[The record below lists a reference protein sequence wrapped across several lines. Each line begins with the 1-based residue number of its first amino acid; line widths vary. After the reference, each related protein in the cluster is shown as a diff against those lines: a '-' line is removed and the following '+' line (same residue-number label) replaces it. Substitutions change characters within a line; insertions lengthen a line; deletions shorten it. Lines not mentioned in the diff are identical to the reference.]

1 MKAIALPKITGRR
14 IAAAAFA
21 LCLVPAFATGAQA
34 AERNQGKWYF
44 GLNVPVM
51 FIDNTKTSVKAGS
64 VLPGAMP
71 TDPPV
76 SLSYTTNGISHYG
89 LGFRIGGVVGYYV
102 LPGLRFEGELFYG
115 FARVKKTVY
124 SGTKIGGQSNPL
136 IPEKINQPSKGSAKM
151 LGGMVNAWY
160 DIDTGT
166 AWSPFIGGGVGVFQA
181 DFSGLKWDTQI
192 VTRAIAT
199 PLLTPQ
205 IQPVAEAAFMAANNL
220 LPADQQLTAGTPA
233 YEAAERAAVNAAV
246 DQAVAN
252 LPRAPR
258 PKDKDTVF
266 AFQVGGGIGYRIDES
281 LTVQL
286 SYKYQMA
293 PNLQFDGKMGPTSV
307 KTKTSMKIHL
317 FEVGFRYLF

>member
-21 LCLVPAFATGAQA
+21 LCLAPAFAAGAQA

-64 VLPGAMP
+64 VLPGI
-71 TDPPV
+71 PPV
-76 SLSYTTNGISHYG
+76 PISYTTNGVSHYG

-181 DFSGLKWDTQI
+181 DFSGLKWDTQK
-192 VTRAIAT
+192 VSRDIAT
-199 PLLTPQ
+199 PL
-205 IQPVAEAAFMAANNL
+205 I
-220 LPADQQLTAGTPA
+220 TAGVQAGLALNPSLQPGSPE
-233 YEAAERAAVNAAV
+233 YLAALKTGV
-246 DQAVAN
+246 DTGLAN
-252 LPRAPR
+252 LPKAPR
-258 PKDKDTVF
+258 PEDKDTVF

>member
-1 MKAIALPKITGRR
+1 MKAIALPKLTGRG

-21 LCLVPAFATGAQA
+21 LCLAPPVATGAQA

-64 VLPGAMP
+64 VLPGAQP
-71 TDPPV
+71 API
-76 SLSYTTNGISHYG
+76 SYTTNGISHYG

-124 SGTKIGGQSNPL
+124 SGTQVKTPFGTLSHDG
-136 IPEKINQPSKGSAKM
+136 KINQPSKGSAKM

-181 DFSGLKWDTQI
+181 DFSGLKWDTQK
-192 VTRAIAT
+192 VSRDIAT
-199 PLLTPQ
+199 PL
-205 IQPVAEAAFMAANNL
+205 I
-220 LPADQQLTAGTPA
+220 TAG
-233 YEAAERAAVNAAV
+233 V
-246 DQAVAN
+246 QAN
-252 LPRAPR
+252 LAQTQPGLQPGSPGYLAALKAGVDTGLAALPEAPR
-258 PKDKDTVF
+258 PEDKDTVF